1 MTLPAP
7 PAITRYRHVLVP
19 LDGSEAAE
27 KALPDAVSAAVAN
40 GAGLT
45 LLHVIPPALAEIYA
59 GAEII
64 AIDQQEG
71 ARRDAAHGYLAS
83 VRQKLESTGVAVQT
97 AVAVGDA
104 ADAILTYADQHG
116 VDLVVIA
123 THGRSGWKR
132 WVLGSVAEKVVRA
145 ANQPVLLVRLQQPS
159 GATR

>member
-1 MTLPAP
+1 MTRHDLPGFK
-7 PAITRYRHVLVP
+7 RYQHVLLP

-27 KALPDAVSAAVAN
+27 QALPDAVSAAARN
-40 GAGLT
+40 GARLT

-71 ARRDAAHGYLAS
+71 VHRDAAHSYLDS
-83 VRQKLESTGVAVQT
+83 VRHKLESTGVATET

-104 ADAILTYADQHG
+104 ADAILVYADQHG

-145 ANQPVLLVRLQQPS
+145 ANQPVLLVRLSPEDK
-159 GATR
+159 